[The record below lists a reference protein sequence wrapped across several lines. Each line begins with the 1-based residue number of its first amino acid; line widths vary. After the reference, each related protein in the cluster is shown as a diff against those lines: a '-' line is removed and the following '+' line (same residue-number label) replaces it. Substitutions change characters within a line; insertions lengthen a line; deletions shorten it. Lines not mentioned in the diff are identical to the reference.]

1 MYLQNFRQNDFTRI
15 NFDQFIHGPI
25 IDSFCQSASR
35 EKDKTITKFDI
46 NSAYISF
53 FSREIILPTS
63 KVVYNLFG
71 FSAIE
76 AFMNIDNNNED
87 LFYWIKIKITSCSLS
102 ENQKL
107 YLGKNTETIH
117 GFLEDIKYIQ
127 KLKISFEVIQ
137 IIAVQGVYNTQ
148 FQLFSKKLMHL
159 KSQGGMFKDI
169 CKSLALFGLGQIATK
184 IFVLNIS
191 IEGSWDTERVAK
203 F

>member
-76 AFMNIDNNNED
+76 AFMNIDNNNDD

-107 YLGKNTETIH
+107 YLGKNTETVH

-127 KLKISFEVIQ
+127 ILKIPFEVIQ